1 MSRKDFELI
10 AAIIRGLC
18 PGALSEDNHA
28 MMQWRATI
36 KAFKHDLW
44 MTNRRFDVDRF
55 ERACQPGA
63 NVRSR
68 KAA

>member
-1 MSRKDFELI
+1 MSKKDFELI
-10 AAIIRGLC
+10 ASIIQGLC
-18 PGALSEDNHA
+18 PGALSEDNRA
-28 MMQWRATI
+28 MMQWRDTI
-36 KAFKHDLW
+36 KAFKHNLW